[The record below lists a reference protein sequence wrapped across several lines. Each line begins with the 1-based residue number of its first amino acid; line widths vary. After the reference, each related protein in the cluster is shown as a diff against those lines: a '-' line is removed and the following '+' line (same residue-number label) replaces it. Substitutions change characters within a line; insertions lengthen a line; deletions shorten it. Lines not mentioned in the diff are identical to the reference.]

1 MAGYLHAKMLRAM
14 AQGDRAED
22 TAAGDAPA
30 PEGSSLQ
37 LPSAAAAAAVD
48 GQGGEAVDETGKDT
62 KDTMALPLEKVKRPR
77 GRPPKIRPD
86 AAAGGHIAASS
97 DETEPLRIA
106 LTEALSREGLQP
118 TCGSYLNCPVVWGV
132 LATCGNQ

>member
-37 LPSAAAAAAVD
+37 LPAAAAAAAVA
-48 GQGGEAVDETGKDT
+48 GQGGEAVDETGEDT

-77 GRPPKIRPD
+77 GRPPKIRPA

-97 DETEPLRIA
+97 DETEPL
-106 LTEALSREGLQP
+106 
-118 TCGSYLNCPVVWGV
+118 
-132 LATCGNQ
+132 